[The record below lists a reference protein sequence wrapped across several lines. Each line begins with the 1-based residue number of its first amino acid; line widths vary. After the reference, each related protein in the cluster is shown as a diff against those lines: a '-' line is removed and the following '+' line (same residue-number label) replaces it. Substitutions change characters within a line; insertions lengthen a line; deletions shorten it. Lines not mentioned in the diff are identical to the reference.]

1 MKEKIKYFFANIRY
15 IWLSIQKSPKYSSAM
30 FKKYIL
36 GLIISV
42 FTLCT
47 DVVAQK
53 IIEPYKPKEWTQYQA
68 PFKIVGNLYY
78 VGTYDLACYL
88 IVTPKGNILINTGLA
103 SSYTQILDNIET
115 LGFKPKQTKI
125 LLTTQAHFD
134 HLGALAAIQ
143 KATKFYVNNAD
154 AQVAADGGKS
164 DYEFAKYGMTFA
176 PVTADKT
183 LLPNDKITLGNST
196 IQMLHHP
203 GHTKGSCSYLVDILD
218 EGKTYKVLIANM
230 PSVIVD
236 RKFKDVIEYPNIA
249 NDYAETFKNME
260 TLNFDIWLASHTSQF
275 GMHEKLKANSVYN
288 PSIFADKNGYL
299 KVLAELKKVYED
311 KLITDQK

>member
-1 MKEKIKYFFANIRY
+1 MTITDEIRKK
-15 IWLSIQKSPKYSSAM
+15 LSSLI
-30 FKKYIL
+30 FKKHIL
-36 GLIISV
+36 GLVINV
-42 FTLCT
+42 LALCSN
-47 DVVAQK
+47 VSAQT
-53 IIEPYKPKEWTQYQA
+53 ITEPHKPKEWTQYQA

-103 SSYTQILDNIET
+103 SSYTQILDNIKT

-143 KATKFYVNNAD
+143 KATKAQFYVNSAD

-176 PVTADKT
+176 PVTTDKT
-183 LLPNDKITLGNST
+183 LIPNDKITLGNST

-203 GHTKGSCSYLVDILD
+203 GHTKGSCSYMMDILD
-218 EGKTYKVLIANM
+218 EGKVYKVLIANM

-236 RKFKDVIEYPNIA
+236 RKFKDVVEYPNIA

-260 TLNFDIWLASHTSQF
+260 ALNFDIWLASHTSQF
-275 GMHEKLKANSVYN
+275 GMHEKLKANSVYS
-288 PSIFADKNGYL
+288 PTIFADKNGYL
-299 KVLAELKKVYED
+299 KALADLKKVYED
-311 KLITDQK
+311 KLIADEK

>member
-1 MKEKIKYFFANIRY
+1 M
-15 IWLSIQKSPKYSSAM
+15 L
-30 FKKYIL
+30 KKHIL
-36 GLIISV
+36 GLVIVV
-42 FTLCT
+42 FTFSANTFTLW
-47 DVVAQK
+47 AQK
-53 IIEPYKPKEWTQYQA
+53 ITEPHKPKEWTQYQA

-103 SSYTQILDNIET
+103 SSYTQILDNIKT
-115 LGFKPKQTKI
+115 LGFKPKQIKI

-143 KATKFYVNNAD
+143 KITKSQFYVNNAD

-176 PVTADKT
+176 PVPADKT

-196 IQMLHHP
+196 ISMLHHP
-203 GHTKGSCSYLVDILD
+203 GHTKGSCSYMIDVVD

-236 RKFKDVIEYPNIA
+236 RKFQDLSEYPNIA
-249 NDYAETFKNME
+249 NDYAETFKNMKA
-260 TLNFDIWLASHTSQF
+260 LNFDIWLASHTSQF
-275 GMHEKLKANSVYN
+275 RMHAKLKANSVYS

-299 KVLAELKKVYED
+299 KALADLKKVYED
-311 KLITDQK
+311 KLVADQK